1 MTGLQLDWAGIKLK
15 EIKMVKKADEM
26 LKDLCFIA
34 VVIAVITFGVHCFAQ
49 DEIDITPEPR
59 PSINKVA
66 IDTVKILH
74 FTNTCEITLRY
85 LDENGDYVR
94 EEIFRW
100 RDVEDNPD
108 TPELEFSDEFT
119 KLIQLINSKND
130 INASIRKA
138 VKVKL
143 GL

>member
-66 IDTVKILH
+66 IDTVRILH

-94 EEIFRW
+94 EETLIFQN
-100 RDVEDNPD
+100 VEDNPD
-108 TPELEFSDEFT
+108 TPEDETKTEYTQLMTGLE
-119 KLIQLINSKND
+119 INKTFLKN
-130 INASIRKA
+130 AIR
-138 VKVKL
+138 VKL
-143 GL
+143 GI